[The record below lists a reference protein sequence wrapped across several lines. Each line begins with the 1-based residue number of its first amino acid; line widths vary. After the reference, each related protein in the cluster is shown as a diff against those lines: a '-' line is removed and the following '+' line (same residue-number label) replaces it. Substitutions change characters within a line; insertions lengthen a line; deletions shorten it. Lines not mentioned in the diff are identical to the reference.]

1 MDQKTQISFD
11 LQKYVEKYCNGRS
24 ESTTKHEN
32 TQQNYIVLDL
42 IDFFG
47 DD

>member
-1 MDQKTQISFD
+1 MDRNTQISFD
-11 LQKYVEKYCNGRS
+11 LRKYVEKYCNGRS

-32 TQQNYIVLDL
+32 TDCIVLDMT
-42 IDFFG
+42 DFFG

>member
-1 MDQKTQISFD
+1 MNRKTQISFD
-11 LQKYVEKYCNGRS
+11 LPKYVEKYSNGHS

-32 TQQNYIVLDL
+32 TDYIVLDL
-42 IDFFG
+42 IDLFG